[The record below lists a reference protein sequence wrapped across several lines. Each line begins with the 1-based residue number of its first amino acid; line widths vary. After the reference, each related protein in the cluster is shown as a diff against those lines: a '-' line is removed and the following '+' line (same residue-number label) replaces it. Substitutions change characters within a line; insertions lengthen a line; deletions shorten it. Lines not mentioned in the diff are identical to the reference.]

1 MFLLSDAVLR
11 RSGAL
16 LLQFFAERAVNSFF
30 EDGLGFN
37 CLELGLEVLHV
48 VGGRVA
54 STTGIGHV
62 WPDIFDLI
70 TSRAPVEMLLVTD
83 SAI

>member
-1 MFLLSDAVLR
+1 VN
-11 RSGAL
+11 
-16 LLQFFAERAVNSFF
+16 FFFK
-30 EDGLGFN
+30 DGLGFN

-62 WPDIFDLI
+62 RPDIFDLI
-70 TSRAPVEMLLVTD
+70 TSRAPVEMLLDTD